1 MQQGRDTRATSGVR
15 GSEDRKSLR
24 GDIEGRVSLAKLAN
38 MILAKGRSRT
48 STSKAGDEEL
58 DQMSRV
64 SGH

>member
-1 MQQGRDTRATSGVR
+1 MR

-64 SGH
+64 IGH